1 MQEKLRKLL
10 GALNTAKSE
19 FKVEK
24 MKILSYLSNHQKFV
38 FSKISVMISRLIS
51 SSQKLRFAESE
62 NMILR
67 RKISEIKSVEHN
79 FLKMN
84 EDPNIFMPVD

>member
-1 MQEKLRKLL
+1 MQEKLRKLF
-10 GALNTAKSE
+10 GASNTAKSE

-24 MKILSYLSNHQKFV
+24 MKILSYLSNYQKFV

-51 SSQKLRFAESE
+51 SSQRLRSVESE

-67 RKISEIKSVEHN
+67 RKISEIKTVEHN

-84 EDPNIFMPVD
+84 EDLDIFMPVD